1 MGVFVRGLLA
11 ELLAR
16 AATEP
21 AAAAVL
27 AETAPEGARSPGTRR
42 AMVDAGVY
50 TRNRCFRTLLSA
62 KFGRS
67 AHLRPADEAAQREE
81 GEEALFFRSL
91 VCWVDD
97 AAHLLLAPGVPEHP
111 RGLPGAP
118 PPAGAAGAAG
128 GEWSVTSAAGG
139 GGGAAPR
146 GAEGSAVD
154 PVADYVVRV
163 WNERAGGARGFVR
176 SRAAPP
182 GQGAGARGVVVYRV
196 EGNRFCATVGRAHRS
211 NGIMLVVDAARGV
224 FYQKCFDEDCRARG
238 GRSEALPLPPHLAA
252 LVTGAGGGGGGGVGE
267 EEEDFWARVAGMDDA
282 ELLGAGSAP
291 ADAGGAAAGRAPGGV
306 TGAADE
312 RGGGGSS
319 PWGNGSN
326 GSNGSEAE
334 DIGEWVEGNEA
345 FWSEVD
351 ALLRGPACGSAPEAP
366 GGTGAAADAG
376 EARAD
381 DEEDEEAFWELA
393 AARVELP

>member
-97 AAHLLLAPGVPEHP
+97 AARLLPAPGVPEHL

-118 PPAGAAGAAG
+118 PPTGAAGAAG
-128 GEWSVTSAAGG
+128 GEWSVTTAAGG

-146 GAEGSAVD
+146 GGEGAPVD

-163 WNERAGGARGFVR
+163 WNERAGGARGFIR

-182 GQGAGARGVVVYRV
+182 GQGVGVVVYRV

-224 FYQKCFDEDCRARG
+224 FYQKCFDQDCRARG

-252 LVTGAGGGGGGGVGE
+252 LLTGAGGGGGGGGGGGCGGGVG

-282 ELLGAGSAP
+282 ALLGAGSAP

-312 RGGGGSS
+312 RGGGGWS
-319 PWGNGSN
+319 PRG
-326 GSNGSEAE
+326 EAG
-334 DIGEWVEGNEA
+334 DIGECVEGNEA

-351 ALLRGPACGSAPEAP
+351 ALLRGSACGSAPEAP

-376 EARAD
+376 EERAD
-381 DEEDEEAFWELA
+381 DQEDEEAFWELA
-393 AARVELP
+393 AARVERRELP

>member
-1 MGVFVRGLLA
+1 
-11 ELLAR
+11 
-16 AATEP
+16 
-21 AAAAVL
+21 
-27 AETAPEGARSPGTRR
+27 
-42 AMVDAGVY
+42 
-50 TRNRCFRTLLSA
+50 
-62 KFGRS
+62 
-67 AHLRPADEAAQREE
+67 
-81 GEEALFFRSL
+81 
-91 VCWVDD
+91 
-97 AAHLLLAPGVPEHP
+97 
-111 RGLPGAP
+111 
-118 PPAGAAGAAG
+118 
-128 GEWSVTSAAGG
+128 
-139 GGGAAPR
+139 
-146 GAEGSAVD
+146 
-154 PVADYVVRV
+154 
-163 WNERAGGARGFVR
+163 
-176 SRAAPP
+176 
-182 GQGAGARGVVVYRV
+182 
-196 EGNRFCATVGRAHRS
+196 
-211 NGIMLVVDAARGV
+211 MLVVDAARGV